1 MAPDKNQL
9 NDNELMRLALSLAG
23 RGQGSTMPNPSVGC
37 VLYRPD
43 LGPAGRIV
51 GRGWTQPG
59 GRPHA
64 ETEALGRAGEL
75 ARGAIAYVTLEP
87 CAHHGDT
94 PPCAEAL
101 VGAGVGRVMISVLD
115 PDPRVNG
122 GGVNILERAG
132 IEVVTGVLAD
142 EGASSLAGYLMRV
155 NHGRPLVTFK
165 TATSLDGKIA
175 LHNGQSRW
183 ITGELSRNRAHLMRA
198 QHDGVMVGVGTIAA
212 DDPDLTCRLPG
223 LEARSP
229 VRIVADGHLRSPLTS
244 KLVATAGE
252 IPTWIIAMES
262 AAKDRKRAF
271 ADLGVEV
278 LEVGPDDNGNPDQR
292 QALKL
297 MADRG
302 LQSILLEGG
311 GRLAAALLLEKC
323 VDRVAWFRAPMI
335 IGGDGIPAAAGLGL
349 DDLAG
354 AHNFRRLGVETLG
367 DDILETYEFQA

>member
-43 LGPAGRIV
+43 LGPVGRIV

-94 PPCAEAL
+94 PPCAKAL

-271 ADLGVEV
+271 ADLGVVV

-354 AHNFRRLGVETLG
+354 APNFRRLGVETLG